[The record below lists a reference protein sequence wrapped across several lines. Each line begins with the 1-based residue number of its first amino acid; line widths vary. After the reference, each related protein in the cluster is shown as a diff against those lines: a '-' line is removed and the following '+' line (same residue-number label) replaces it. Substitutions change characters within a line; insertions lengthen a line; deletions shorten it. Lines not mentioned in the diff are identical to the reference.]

1 MMQPPSANL
10 YQLKLGSKQM
20 PTPTNVMSSTLMSN
34 SSRKTSCSD
43 NASDIVDADYVD
55 KNIPKM
61 ELLKISYVS
70 RSRNNLAAIA
80 TNNDDSDVV
89 QLRAKKRIH
98 QRQPPKY
105 QRSHSDGLLKVSE
118 LAKLSGCTEN
128 SKELN
133 GKITTTPSATA
144 TTVTSATAAKTL
156 NSKSSSSAKATQPLP
171 MPSSHHQNPL
181 KYTVYKKHNS
191 CDTTVAL
198 KSEKLQYTNDDAI
211 FKAKK
216 KYSMFDSRKRNSIDN
231 IQFYFDS
238 KSYERHVDNKIYGV
252 LMPNANSSE
261 KTPMMNAKASVKRL
275 APAAPPS
282 NYENKSNSWNF
293 VKATKSLLNGTNVSR
308 NASGQKYM
316 KNVTSA
322 KKITRDSS
330 LVDLTR
336 IGQLFRETRRASAD
350 DLLDGGRIVLPNRNE
365 GKQRTNSEC
374 NENNENKT
382 AATSRKIKKLSTDFE
397 NKCLCDYKPKQLRGI
412 SERKTSAPSHLFS
425 DANGK
430 FSDLNRLNENCMR
443 NRRKLE
449 FPIDSTCN
457 TKQDRSPPMLPPK
470 KTNRMQKC
478 NSAEYDA
485 EMVNKIDKSFYLD
498 KVRSKSMTIEHGIPL
513 FGQFNATCN
522 GSSSTCGY
530 KNCTF
535 INCPMS
541 SITAA
546 LSNSSHENVAN
557 KLCNAKS
564 MSNNSDKE
572 KNHELN
578 KLKNGHNISITKIDT
593 ISNKSK
599 LYLKRKDFND
609 DHDAFLKDFESN
621 NGDGGV
627 TLNNLKNLKNTTH
640 LNVNETSACTNI
652 NNGGTTI
659 PIKFIPNQ
667 QNLNNSM
674 KCKSV
679 EKLDFNSTSTIENK
693 KCNNVLSTTEKVSSF
708 SKNEDDNRVKI
719 FIRST
724 ASNLPIY
731 ETPSLVDS
739 VSDYYDSVPNESIC
753 DKKSTTDVPEPDEKC
768 NIVDFGITPTTNLLT
783 PTSLKQSQADLTTA
797 SGKNLKNLFPSRLG
811 CDGAIF
817 WNDCFYYD
825 EHACCNCKSDL
836 DKASNS
842 NENRSSNS
850 DSCTCSQNRSS
861 TNSSNDAEDDDDL
874 EVDGSSSRPQSMEG
888 PMDSG
893 ISLNG
898 DTISSPDS
906 DNSSQHHIQNQSDIE
921 TRKSKRGHV
930 LAELLETERIYV
942 AEMGSILRGYRDQ
955 IHSEEMA
962 SLVPPGLHGK
972 EDILFG
978 NLNELYTFHSEVFLK
993 DLENCISTTELVA
1006 LCFVQRRDTFYR
1018 LYSFYCQN
1026 IPRSERLRETLVD
1039 THLFLQECQKRLG
1052 HKLPL
1057 AAYLLKPVQRI
1068 TKYQL
1073 LLKDLLRFS
1082 DNGTCAKELQKA
1094 LDCMLI
1100 VLKCVNDSMHQI
1112 AITGFPADLTQQ
1124 GELLLQDSFQ
1134 VVTESKKDIR
1144 LRQKTQQRHIFLY
1157 QKAML
1162 FCKQAT
1168 KTGHTKSTYQF
1179 KHYVKMSHIGLTESV
1194 RGDARKFEVWL
1205 QGRSEVH
1212 TIQAMTVE
1220 IKNKWVAEIKKV
1232 LLNQLE
1238 ELKDEKIKQY
1248 GLSHSANIFRP
1259 LRQTVSWDTPNGMAN
1274 APQRAMSVDTNST
1287 NSNETNR
1294 CSNISDES
1302 GPTPAAP
1309 ISSSSSEQDNHEAGA
1324 WSSDYSNSEDEYPNA
1339 EDTAPGNRFVSLAD
1353 YCAMGHSEVSMKE
1366 GDVVE
1371 LLKIGCAGWWFIRDL
1386 SNNGAEGW
1394 APAAFLDPIHRR
1406 THRSGSKH
1414 TAE

>member
-1 MMQPPSANL
+1 MMQTPSAHS
-10 YQLKLGSKQM
+10 YQLNMKLGKQM
-20 PTPTNVMSSTLMSN
+20 PTTNLMTSTLMSN

-70 RSRNNLAAIA
+70 RSRNSLTA
-80 TNNDDSDVV
+80 NNDDSDVV

-98 QRQPPKY
+98 PRQPLY

-118 LAKLSGCTEN
+118 LAKLSGCNNDN
-128 SKELN
+128 SKEHN
-133 GKITTTPSATA
+133 
-144 TTVTSATAAKTL
+144 
-156 NSKSSSSAKATQPLP
+156 SSSSKTKTTTTTTTTTANSKGSPTKSQPLP
-171 MPSSHHQNPL
+171 MPSHHQNPL

-191 CDTTVAL
+191 CDTTAAL

-216 KYSMFDSRKRNSIDN
+216 KYSMFDGRKRNSIDN

-252 LMPNANSSE
+252 LMPNANTSD
-261 KTPMMNAKASVKRL
+261 KAPAKASVKRL
-275 APAAPPS
+275 APAVPPP

-293 VKATKSLLNGTNVSR
+293 VKATKSLLHGANSGSR
-308 NASGQKYM
+308 NASGQKYT
-316 KNVTSA
+316 KNVPSA
-322 KKITRDSS
+322 KKMSRDSS

-350 DLLDGGRIVLPNRNE
+350 DLLDGGRIPICSE
-365 GKQRTNSEC
+365 IKSRTTS
-374 NENNENKT
+374 ENNESDNKT
-382 AATSRKIKKLSTDFE
+382 ASTSKKIKKLSTDFE
-397 NKCLCDYKPKQLRGI
+397 NKCLCDYKPKQLREVN
-412 SERKTSAPSHLFS
+412 ERKKSAPSHLFS
-425 DANGK
+425 DAGGK

-443 NRRKLE
+443 SRRKLE
-449 FPIDSTCN
+449 FPVMEPDSGS
-457 TKQDRSPPMLPPK
+457 KSDRSPPTLPPK
-470 KTNRMQKC
+470 KTNRMVKC
-478 NSAEYDA
+478 NSAEYDDA
-485 EMVNKIDKSFYLD
+485 TAQKVDKGFYLLD
-498 KVRSKSMTIEHGIPL
+498 KTRSKSVSIEHGVPL
-513 FGQFNATCN
+513 FGQFNSKCN
-522 GSSSTCGY
+522 GSPSTCGY

-546 LSNSSHENVAN
+546 LSNVNREQNSEKICSKASIN
-557 KLCNAKS
+557 S
-564 MSNNSDKE
+564 SDKE
-572 KNHELN
+572 QIHEKSS

-599 LYLKRKDFND
+599 LYLKTKDFND
-609 DHDAFLKDFESN
+609 DDDEFLKDFEL
-621 NGDGGV
+621 NGDGV
-627 TLNNLKNLKNTTH
+627 TLNNLKNLKNTTN
-640 LNVNETSACTNI
+640 LNVNSTNACP

-659 PIKFIPNQ
+659 PIKFMPNQ

-693 KCNNVLSTTEKVSSF
+693 KFNNALSTTEKVSF

-719 FIRST
+719 FIRAT
-724 ASNLPIY
+724 ASNSPIY
-731 ETPSLVDS
+731 ETSSSADS
-739 VSDYYDSVPNESIC
+739 VSDYYDSVPNEC
-753 DKKSTTDVPEPDEKC
+753 DTEKKPTADSVSDADEKC

-783 PTSLKQSQADLTTA
+783 PTSLQHSQADLTMG
-797 SGKNLKNLFPSRLG
+797 SSKSLKNLFPSRLG

-825 EHACCNCKSDL
+825 EHACCNCKSDS
-836 DKASNS
+836 DKVSNL
-842 NENRSSNS
+842 NEMRSSS
-850 DSCTCSQNRSS
+850 GSCTCSRNRSS
-861 TNSSNDAEDDDDL
+861 TNSSGGDAEDDDDL

-921 TRKSKRGHV
+921 SRKSRRGHV

-1134 VVTESKKDIR
+1134 VWTESKKDIR
-1144 LRQKTQQRHIFLY
+1144 LRLKTQQRHIFLY

-1162 FCKQAT
+1162 FCKQAS

-1179 KHYVKMSHIGLTESV
+1179 KHYVKMSQIGLTESV
-1194 RGDARKFEVWL
+1194 RGDARRFEVWL
-1205 QGRSEVH
+1205 QGRQEVH
-1212 TIQAMTVE
+1212 TIQATTVE

-1248 GLSHSANIFRP
+1248 SLSHSANPFRP
-1259 LRQTVSWDTPNGMAN
+1259 LRQTVSWDTPNAMQTT
-1274 APQRAMSVDTNST
+1274 PQRAMSIDTNST

-1302 GPTPAAP
+1302 GPITTPAAP
-1309 ISSSSSEQDNHEAGA
+1309 ISSSSSEHDNHEAGHD

-1339 EDTAPGNRFVSLAD
+1339 EDTALDVWSVFTAPFQQKQNKSSDSRSSLPALPSLPSSIIEESQHKSNSTFYVS
-1353 YCAMGHSEVSMKE
+1353 
-1366 GDVVE
+1366 VE
-1371 LLKIGCAGWWFIRDL
+1371 D
-1386 SNNGAEGW
+1386 
-1394 APAAFLDPIHRR
+1394 
-1406 THRSGSKH
+1406 
-1414 TAE
+1414 

>member
-1 MMQPPSANL
+1 MANTPRSIEVQIDNFLEHFKRSA
-10 YQLKLGSKQM
+10 SKAM
-20 PTPTNVMSSTLMSN
+20 DTDWITTESSPN
-34 SSRKTSCSD
+34 
-43 NASDIVDADYVD
+43 Y
-55 KNIPKM
+55 
-61 ELLKISYVS
+61 
-70 RSRNNLAAIA
+70 A
-80 TNNDDSDVV
+80 T
-89 QLRAKKRIH
+89 
-98 QRQPPKY
+98 
-105 QRSHSDGLLKVSE
+105 
-118 LAKLSGCTEN
+118 TTT
-128 SKELN
+128 
-133 GKITTTPSATA
+133 TTTPAM
-144 TTVTSATAAKTL
+144 TAASFNHSSPLKTAKTRSSCFDISQLGSITDENDIALLPL
-156 NSKSSSSAKATQPLP
+156 NLTKSRSNNLHHSHQHIFQHQSSISSTTSVQTVFHNVDTNNGENTNNITNASNNQMILLGTSSSSASFQSANGTAHTVNANGYMGQSAISAVASSHNVRLNSAGSITSLTGGCSNAMFQQISNSSNVSIAEEALSIGDVADLLHPQYAIITGGRSREGCPIITFPDHNNFHLLNEHDYEKLISYLTSVPTLQEADLGFNLIIDRRKDRWTSVKSVLLRISSYFPGIIHVVYVIRPAGFFQKAISEVSSKFFKEDFKFRLMICASLDDLFAHVERSQVTQDLGGELMYSHHEWIQQRICLEKFSSLTHQVSCNLDIFMRVIHDTEFPNSVDATQKLLDEQGSEYERLKEEILAAAKHGERLLDDFR
-171 MPSSHHQNPL
+171 SSEIKEFSERTGNVSTTERLLVQLEETERRFDDFWNTHLIRL
-181 KYTVYKKHNS
+181 KQCLDLRRFEQDFRELQINFDSHLKIVSEMTEIGETVERVDTLIKDTKRFQKLCDVDIERAEEVVAIGQQLISVRGACPKEVVQPKCDELSRVCDMVTERLSRRLEILLKSRDLMTRVEKANSWCARGIELLASQRIEKCSISTEYAEESLQEIQQFVLSASEFCITSSPRELRDVFQESATPETKALVAQVLQRIDDVSLMCEKRVVCLKKL
-191 CDTTVAL
+191 AL
-198 KSEKLQYTNDDAI
+198 KPKRPVQQVIPEPGVPLQPPGGAP
-211 FKAKK
+211 
-216 KYSMFDSRKRNSIDN
+216 
-231 IQFYFDS
+231 
-238 KSYERHVDNKIYGV
+238 HP
-252 LMPNANSSE
+252 L
-261 KTPMMNAKASVKRL
+261 RL
-275 APAAPPS
+275 
-282 NYENKSNSWNF
+282 
-293 VKATKSLLNGTNVSR
+293 
-308 NASGQKYM
+308 
-316 KNVTSA
+316 
-322 KKITRDSS
+322 
-330 LVDLTR
+330 
-336 IGQLFRETRRASAD
+336 
-350 DLLDGGRIVLPNRNE
+350 
-365 GKQRTNSEC
+365 
-374 NENNENKT
+374 
-382 AATSRKIKKLSTDFE
+382 
-397 NKCLCDYKPKQLRGI
+397 
-412 SERKTSAPSHLFS
+412 
-425 DANGK
+425 
-430 FSDLNRLNENCMR
+430 
-443 NRRKLE
+443 
-449 FPIDSTCN
+449 
-457 TKQDRSPPMLPPK
+457 
-470 KTNRMQKC
+470 
-478 NSAEYDA
+478 
-485 EMVNKIDKSFYLD
+485 
-498 KVRSKSMTIEHGIPL
+498 RSKS
-513 FGQFNATCN
+513 
-522 GSSSTCGY
+522 
-530 KNCTF
+530 
-535 INCPMS
+535 
-541 SITAA
+541 
-546 LSNSSHENVAN
+546 
-557 KLCNAKS
+557 
-564 MSNNSDKE
+564 
-572 KNHELN
+572 
-578 KLKNGHNISITKIDT
+578 
-593 ISNKSK
+593 
-599 LYLKRKDFND
+599 
-609 DHDAFLKDFESN
+609 
-621 NGDGGV
+621 
-627 TLNNLKNLKNTTH
+627 
-640 LNVNETSACTNI
+640 
-652 NNGGTTI
+652 
-659 PIKFIPNQ
+659 Q
-667 QNLNNSM
+667 Q
-674 KCKSV
+674 
-679 EKLDFNSTSTIENK
+679 
-693 KCNNVLSTTEKVSSF
+693 
-708 SKNEDDNRVKI
+708 R
-719 FIRST
+719 R
-724 ASNLPIY
+724 
-731 ETPSLVDS
+731 
-739 VSDYYDSVPNESIC
+739 
-753 DKKSTTDVPEPDEKC
+753 
-768 NIVDFGITPTTNLLT
+768 
-783 PTSLKQSQADLTTA
+783 
-797 SGKNLKNLFPSRLG
+797 
-811 CDGAIF
+811 
-817 WNDCFYYD
+817 
-825 EHACCNCKSDL
+825 
-836 DKASNS
+836 
-842 NENRSSNS
+842 
-850 DSCTCSQNRSS
+850 
-861 TNSSNDAEDDDDL
+861 
-874 EVDGSSSRPQSMEG
+874 VDGSSSRPQSMEG